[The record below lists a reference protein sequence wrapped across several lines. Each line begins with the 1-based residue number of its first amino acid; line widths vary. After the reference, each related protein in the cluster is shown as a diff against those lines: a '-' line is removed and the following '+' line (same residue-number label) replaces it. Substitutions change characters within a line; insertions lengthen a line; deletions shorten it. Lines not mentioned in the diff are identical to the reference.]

1 MMTKF
6 FYIARDYQQGNLIKG
21 SLVANNKLEVIDYL
35 RREQYLIIAIHN
47 NDIYS
52 IKEYIK
58 SIGKDEKI
66 TNKQVIL
73 LCQQLSI
80 ILESGIDIIEALKIV
95 KNNLRD
101 NKNIKN
107 FIEKTIIGLNEGE
120 NLSAIWQQ
128 NFNLPAYL
136 ISSINIAEH
145 TGLLAEALKDTGVF
159 LAKEYELKQKLRQ
172 ICIYPVFLLC
182 VLAIVIMLMIFLVI
196 PAFADIF
203 QRMHIDLPY
212 LTATILSIGLNIK
225 AHFIKL
231 CVSLLIIF
239 IAIIFVGQKDKLR
252 LIFLQYILKVPVF
265 GDFLRKFYL
274 VNIVNQLIFLLGSGI
289 SIDEALN
296 IMLNSNH
303 NILVQDNLKTVQNL
317 VKQGFSLADA
327 FAKVSLSVNIL
338 QEFIDIGEKT
348 GMLKDILSYLI
359 SFWEKELDNTIK
371 ICLQLLEP
379 ILMIS
384 VGFIVG
390 VFIIAIIMPLFDL
403 VNNIGL

>member
-35 RREQYLIIAIHN
+35 RREQYFIIAIHN

-101 NKNIKN
+101 KNIKN

-120 NLSAIWQQ
+120 NLSDIWQK

-145 TGLLAEALKDTGVF
+145 TGLLAEALKDTGIF

-231 CVSLLIIF
+231 CTFLLIIF
-239 IAIIFVGQKDKLR
+239 IAIILVGQKDKLR
-252 LIFLQYILKVPVF
+252 LIFLQYILKLPVF

-327 FAKVSLSVNIL
+327 FAKVSLNVNIL

-348 GMLKDILSYLI
+348 GMLKDILSYLV

>member
-35 RREQYLIIAIHN
+35 RREQYLIISIHN

-101 NKNIKN
+101 KNIKN

-145 TGLLAEALKDTGVF
+145 TGLLVEALKDTGVF

-231 CVSLLIIF
+231 CASLLMIF
-239 IAIIFVGQKDKLR
+239 IAIILVGQKDKLR
-252 LIFLQYILKVPVF
+252 LIFLQYILKLPVF

-274 VNIVNQLIFLLGSGI
+274 VNIVNQLIFLLGNGI

-327 FAKVSLSVNIL
+327 FAKVSLSINIL

-348 GMLKDILSYLI
+348 GMLKDILSYLV

>member
-101 NKNIKN
+101 KNIK
-107 FIEKTIIGLNEGE
+107 
-120 NLSAIWQQ
+120 

-145 TGLLAEALKDTGVF
+145 TGLLAEALKDTGIF

-231 CVSLLIIF
+231 CTFLLIIF
-239 IAIIFVGQKDKLR
+239 IAIILVGQKDKLR

>member
-35 RREQYLIIAIHN
+35 RREQYLIITIHN

-101 NKNIKN
+101 KNIKN

-120 NLSAIWQQ
+120 NLSSIWQK

-145 TGLLAEALKDTGVF
+145 TGLLAEALKDTGIF

-182 VLAIVIMLMIFLVI
+182 VLATVIMLMIFLVI

-231 CVSLLIIF
+231 CTSLLMIF
-239 IAIIFVGQKDKLR
+239 IAIILVGQKDKLR

-327 FAKVSLSVNIL
+327 FAKVLLSVNIL

-348 GMLKDILSYLI
+348 GMLKDILSYLV

-371 ICLQLLEP
+371 IFLQLLEP

>member
-101 NKNIKN
+101 KNIKN

-120 NLSAIWQQ
+120 NLSAIWQK

-145 TGLLAEALKDTGVF
+145 TGLLAESLKDTGVF

-203 QRMHIDLPY
+203 QRMYIDLPY

-239 IAIIFVGQKDKLR
+239 IAIILVGQKDKLR

-274 VNIVNQLIFLLGSGI
+274 VNIVNQLIFLLRSGI